1 MNAEDLVLNFKKG
14 MANLSKTERRRAIE
28 SVRDVIRA
36 AAFDDA
42 ADSAYE
48 VERCPRCGSA
58 AVVKKGKSKNGEQR
72 YLCRGCGRTFG
83 MGSERIL
90 GTSKLPK
97 ETWMAYAE
105 CFALMLPLRECARRC
120 RVCLKT
126 AYTMRH
132 RLIECLS
139 AYSPSFRVER
149 GCGCELDETYFPES
163 FKGNHAKGS
172 FTMPRP
178 SRHRGKQVHRRGL
191 SRERICA
198 MTGVNDS
205 NETFLEV
212 TGRGALSR
220 ERAMDAPRGRIAAGS
235 VVATDRA
242 AAYVGV
248 LAELEVAAHAAY
260 DPKDRSGGTINRVNT
275 VHSLLGAFMEP
286 FRGVST
292 KHLDAYLAWFR
303 WCRTFMATDSGAAG
317 RTVSAGAASA
327 TCSTWSRPTWTTG
340 PRPPHRGGR
349 MVAPRYTRRGEAMP
363 SNMPA
368 TTIRIDPEVKREAT
382 AILDELGL
390 SMSTAV
396 NAFLRALV
404 REGGMPFE
412 MRVKTPAPD
421 EETAS

>member
-42 ADSAYE
+42 AGSAYE
-48 VERCPRCGSA
+48 IERCPRCGSA

-105 CFALMLPLRECARRC
+105 CFVLMLPLRECARRC

-191 SRERICA
+191 SRERICV

-212 TGRGALSR
+212 TGRGAPFEGAR
-220 ERAMDAPRGRIAAGS
+220 HGRAEGPHRGRLGRR
-235 VVATDRA
+235 DRQGGRLRRRPRRA
-242 AAYVGV
+242 RGRRARG
-248 LAELEVAAHAAY
+248 LRPQGPL
-260 DPKDRSGGTINRVNT
+260 RGTINRVNT

-317 RTVSAGAASA
+317 RTVARQLAHGVCRSRVRDMFNVEPPYMDYWAA
-327 TCSTWSRPTWTTG
+327 
-340 PRPPHRGGR
+340 
-349 MVAPRYTRRGEAMP
+349 
-363 SNMPA
+363 PA
-368 TTIRIDPEVKREAT
+368 A
-382 AILDELGL
+382 
-390 SMSTAV
+390 
-396 NAFLRALV
+396 
-404 REGGMPFE
+404 
-412 MRVKTPAPD
+412 
-421 EETAS
+421 

>member
-42 ADSAYE
+42 AGSAYE
-48 VERCPRCGSA
+48 IERCPRCGSA

-105 CFALMLPLRECARRC
+105 CFVLMLPLRECARRC

-191 SRERICA
+191 SRERICV

-212 TGRGALSR
+212 TGRGAGAALHGLLGRARRIEAVEWSHRDTRGGVRPCRRTYRPRRSASTRRSR
-220 ERAMDAPRGRIAAGS
+220 GRPRPSWTSSACPCPPPSTRSSGRSSERAGC
-235 VVATDRA
+235 
-242 AAYVGV
+242 
-248 LAELEVAAHAAY
+248 
-260 DPKDRSGGTINRVNT
+260 RSR
-275 VHSLLGAFMEP
+275 
-286 FRGVST
+286 
-292 KHLDAYLAWFR
+292 
-303 WCRTFMATDSGAAG
+303 
-317 RTVSAGAASA
+317 
-327 TCSTWSRPTWTTG
+327 
-340 PRPPHRGGR
+340 
-349 MVAPRYTRRGEAMP
+349 
-363 SNMPA
+363 
-368 TTIRIDPEVKREAT
+368 
-382 AILDELGL
+382 
-390 SMSTAV
+390 
-396 NAFLRALV
+396 
-404 REGGMPFE
+404 
-412 MRVKTPAPD
+412 
-421 EETAS
+421 

>member
-1 MNAEDLVLNFKKG
+1 
-14 MANLSKTERRRAIE
+14 
-28 SVRDVIRA
+28 
-36 AAFDDA
+36 
-42 ADSAYE
+42 
-48 VERCPRCGSA
+48 
-58 AVVKKGKSKNGEQR
+58 
-72 YLCRGCGRTFG
+72 

-191 SRERICA
+191 SRERICV

-220 ERAMDAPRGRIAAGS
+220 ERAMDALRGRIAAGS

-260 DPKDRSGGTINRVNT
+260 DPKDRSGGTINRVNA

-317 RTVSAGAASA
+317 RTVARQLAHGVCRSRVRDMFNVEPPYMDYWAA
-327 TCSTWSRPTWTTG
+327 
-340 PRPPHRGGR
+340 
-349 MVAPRYTRRGEAMP
+349 
-363 SNMPA
+363 PA
-368 TTIRIDPEVKREAT
+368 A
-382 AILDELGL
+382 
-390 SMSTAV
+390 
-396 NAFLRALV
+396 
-404 REGGMPFE
+404 
-412 MRVKTPAPD
+412 
-421 EETAS
+421 